1 MKRRIREL
9 LKLVQD
15 DSVNVQSRQDLC
27 SDIHSSEPCCA
38 VFEGSSLSE
47 HQANPGS
54 LVSVMAHGGGFGGL

>member
-1 MKRRIREL
+1 MRRRIREL

-27 SDIHSSEPCCA
+27 SDIQSPEPCCT

-47 HQANPGS
+47 HQASPGS
-54 LVSVMAHGGGFGGL
+54 LVLVMAHGGDCGGL